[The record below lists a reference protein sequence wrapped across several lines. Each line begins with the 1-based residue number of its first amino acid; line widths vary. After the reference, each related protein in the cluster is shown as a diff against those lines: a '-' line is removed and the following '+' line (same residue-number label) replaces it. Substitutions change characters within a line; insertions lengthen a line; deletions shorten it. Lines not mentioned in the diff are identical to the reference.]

1 MAKYMSFDFSDGECN
16 HYPIVVRIEQDI
28 SYDLMK
34 KIDKATNDKM
44 NEYISNEDYWD
55 TDEILVDNVL
65 KEMSKK
71 YNFNYEIV
79 GIDYNVDCN

>member
-16 HYPIVVRIEQDI
+16 HCPIVVRIEQDI
-28 SYDLMK
+28 SFDTMK
-34 KIDKATNDKM
+34 EIDKATNDKM
-44 NEYISNEDYWD
+44 NKYISKGDYWD

-65 KEMSKK
+65 KKMSKK

>member
-28 SYDLMK
+28 SFDTMK
-34 KIDKATNDKM
+34 EIDKFINKKM
-44 NEYISNEDYWD
+44 MEYIEEGDYWD

-65 KEMSKK
+65 KKMSKK

>member
-28 SYDLMK
+28 SFDTMK
-34 KIDKATNDKM
+34 EIDKATNDKM
-44 NEYISNEDYWD
+44 NEYISNGDYWD